1 MKTAK
6 ILVLGAGGML
16 GHKAVQGLSAK
27 YDVTGTVR
35 KAAEDYARYGV
46 FEGTRL
52 IGGIDAAD
60 IGRVASVFERV
71 RPGFVINCV
80 GVIKQLEAATDPRT
94 TIAVNAVFPHKLPD
108 LCRSGRARLIHISTD
123 CVFSGNRG
131 RYRETD
137 APDATDLYGR
147 TKFLGE
153 VSGPGCLTLRT
164 SIIGRELGSR
174 NGLIE
179 WFLASGSQEV
189 RGYRKAIFSGLTT
202 AAFVR
207 VLGAVIEAPGELD
220 GMYHVSSEPI
230 SKYDLLLMVRDA
242 FHLPGTILPSDTP
255 VIDRS
260 LDGTRFRKAMNC
272 APPSWPDMI
281 RELAEDATPYGS
293 WHESPPGLD
302 G

>member
-6 ILVLGAGGML
+6 ILILGAGGML
-16 GHKAVQGLSAK
+16 GHKLMQRMSER
-27 YDVTGTVR
+27 YEVTGTVR
-35 KAAEDYARYGV
+35 RSAEHYR
-46 FEGTRL
+46 RL
-52 IGGIDAAD
+52 DPFPSDRLVGGIDVLDRDAVAA
-60 IGRVASVFERV
+60 VFERT

-94 TIAVNAVFPHKLPD
+94 TIAVNAVFPHRLAD

-123 CVFSGNRG
+123 CVFSGSRG
-131 RYRETD
+131 MYREAD
-137 APDATDLYGR
+137 APDASDLYGR

-153 VSGPGCLTLRT
+153 VSGPHCLTLRT
-164 SIIGRELGSR
+164 SIIGREMGSR

-179 WFLASGSQEV
+179 WFLASGPKEV
-189 RGYRKAIFSGLTT
+189 RGYRKAVFSGLTT
-202 AAFVR
+202 AAFAR
-207 VLGAVIEAPGELD
+207 VLETVIEAPVELD
-220 GMYHVSSEPI
+220 GVYHVSSNPV

-242 FHLPGTILPSDTP
+242 FHLVGTILPSDTP

-260 LDGTRFRKAMNC
+260 LDGTRFRKAMNY

-293 WHESPPGLD
+293 WHESPPGLE